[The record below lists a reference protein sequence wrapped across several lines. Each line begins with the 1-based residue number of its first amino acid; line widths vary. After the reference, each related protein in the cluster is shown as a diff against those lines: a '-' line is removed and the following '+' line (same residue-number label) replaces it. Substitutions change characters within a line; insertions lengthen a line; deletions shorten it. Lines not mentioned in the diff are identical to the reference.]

1 MSQLQSLLNKVKFIT
16 LDNIYNLC
24 KILVIYLITLII
36 FLTINNKNFR
46 LLYTLI
52 IYLICIYL
60 FNIEYKIAFLY
71 IIIAICCVLTEA
83 IYITFCNETWKYIN
97 PDFINIPFYETM
109 VVFQREKVYKL
120 FFN

>member
-60 FNIEYKIAFLY
+60 FNIEYGFIKIHK
-71 IIIAICCVLTEA
+71 
-83 IYITFCNETWKYIN
+83 NQK
-97 PDFINIPFYETM
+97 NIWN
-109 VVFQREKVYKL
+109 
-120 FFN
+120 FF